1 MQQLS
6 KVTKLDQKERFI
18 ELRAKEV
25 PYEQISQEIGVSKPT
40 LLKWGKELEMEI
52 NNHRAV
58 ELEYLQD
65 KHCVSKRKRLEFYGK
80 QLDSLYEEL
89 QQRDLSDISTEKL
102 YDMVMK
108 TVANL
113 KQEET
118 SIRFKEESTLDDSLH
133 ELTKTYVEWRG

>member
-1 MQQLS
+1 VEQLS
-6 KVTKLDQKERFI
+6 KVAKLDQKERFI

-52 NNHRAV
+52 NNRRAV

-65 KHCVSKRKRLEFYGK
+65 KYCVSKKKRLEFYGE
-80 QLDSLYEEL
+80 QLDRLYLEL
-89 QQRDLSDISTEKL
+89 QQRDLSDIPTEKL
-102 YDMVMK
+102 FDMVMK

-113 KQEET
+113 IQEET
-118 SIRFKEESTLDDSLH
+118 PIRFKEEGTLDDSIH
-133 ELTKTYVEWRG
+133 ALTKSYVEWSG